1 MLSVHLKWAMRWAG
15 VPNAV
20 VDGTTMND
28 VTYANQT
35 IADMER
41 VFDYTGVIDAK
52 QPSPTW
58 DCDDYTR
65 EFITIALRMMED
77 AAAGSISYTLKTGG
91 YGHAMV
97 LFFYRDSEG
106 DVQIARKGKAEY
118 IDIFTLL
125 RVMPYRD

>member
-1 MLSVHLKWAMRWAG
+1 MY
-15 VPNAV
+15 
-20 VDGTTMND
+20 GTTMND

-35 IADMER
+35 MADMER

-77 AAAGSISYTLKTGG
+77 AAVGSIEYTLKTGG
-91 YGHAMV
+91 YGHAMI
-97 LFFYRDSEG
+97 LFFYRVDG
-106 DVQIARKGKAEY
+106 DVQIAMIEPFAQWAGHLDRHELIPIGNSGRIWKFNADL
-118 IDIFTLL
+118 IDVLEWDI
-125 RVMPYRD
+125 